1 MKAIY
6 GLDVQRLSNAKD
18 EFFQNWGIID
28 DGSRKRELV
37 MARCSF
43 AAAFITIA
51 SVTTI
56 ARAMGR
62 DHSVIVYYMKQH
74 DSLIKY
80 PDYRRLYESARD
92 LKEHIYNGVQEDEA
106 MTYVELKT
114 EVQRLRTLVV
124 ELNNYKSRMLEIEK
138 IIAS

>member
-1 MKAIY
+1 MKTIY

-51 SVTTI
+51 SVTAI
-56 ARAMGR
+56 AKAMGR

-106 MTYVELKT
+106 MTYIEL
-114 EVQRLRTLVV
+114 RLSL
-124 ELNNYKSRMLEIEK
+124 IH
-138 IIAS
+138 I